1 MPVPN
6 DLNRV
11 AADSVALYRQA
22 HQEVE
27 YTLDLDERMPKV
39 DIDSSQMNRA
49 VTNLLENAT
58 TAILEA
64 KAPVKKI
71 TIRTSYDPELHI
83 ATLDIMDTGP
93 GIPKVVKDRMFE
105 PYFSTRRSG
114 TGLGLAI
121 VNRIIADHNGF
132 IRVRDNEPCG
142 TVFSIELPVKE

>member
-1 MPVPN
+1 
-6 DLNRV
+6 L
-11 AADSVALYRQA
+11 
-22 HQEVE
+22 
-27 YTLDLDERMPKV
+27 
-39 DIDSSQMNRA
+39 NRA

-105 PYFSTRRSG
+105 PYFSTRRGG

-132 IRVRDNEPCG
+132 IRVRDNEPYG